1 MSVMVIAMYDAFGRG
16 GAARQAFQAT
26 AGDERFDRIEGRI
39 EHGDRRFEQV
49 AARPA
54 RGETR
59 PELLTWMVGIMLKLT
74 GGVFSGTLLQL
85 PRAMPT
91 AAG

>member
-16 GAARQAFQAT
+16 GAARQAAQALVK
-26 AGDERFDRIEGRI
+26 DERFDRVDGRF
-39 EHGDRRFEQV
+39 EYGDRRFEQV

-54 RGETR
+54 RGGAR
-59 PELLTWMVGIMLKLT
+59 PQLLTWMVGIMLQLT
-74 GGVFSGTLLQL
+74 GGVFSGTLLLL
-85 PRAMPT
+85 PCAMPT